1 MVILLL
7 DEEREGQKRY
17 IRLELPPNVA
27 LTGDTSLPLQVHC
40 STPNA
45 KPLRDGIQIWGT
57 HVVATTGSSVLAAVK
72 NLTFTATGHP
82 FVVYGMES

>member
-17 IRLELPPNVA
+17 IRLELPPDVA
-27 LTGDTSLPLQVHC
+27 LSGDTSLPLQVQC

-57 HVVATTGSSVLAAVK
+57 HVATTDTVLAAVK
-72 NLTFTATGHP
+72 NLTFAATGHP
-82 FVVYGMES
+82 FIVCGMES